1 MTNYTKLS
9 VNFMALVISIVI
21 FCLINSFSIAGNE
34 NNSKI
39 INNSNTVSNET
50 IQTQDESNN
59 STENK
64 IDENNNNITTQ
75 IPEEN
80 NTTTNTSSKDYDW
93 QIEIPAISLKAEIAE
108 GTSKEVMNKFV
119 GHFTETSIKTGNVG
133 LAAHNRGYQF
143 NYFENLK
150 KLKENDKI
158 IYKYKDFQKTYFVE
172 KIKIIKDTDW
182 SYLENTEENVITLIT
197 CVENEPEYR
206 RCIQGI
212 ERK

>member
-9 VNFMALVISIVI
+9 VNFMSLVISIVI

-50 IQTQDESNN
+50 VQTQDESNN

-206 RCIQGI
+206 RCIQGV

>member
-119 GHFTETSIKTGNVG
+119 GHFTETSIKKGNVG

-150 KLKENDKI
+150 KLKENDQI

>member
-80 NTTTNTSSKDYDW
+80 NNTTNTSSKDYDW

-158 IYKYKDFQKTYFVE
+158 IYKYKDFQKTYFVD